1 MDRRTFLQWVGVGA
15 IAQSLPLALIACSP
29 EPAANDTNDTNTTA
43 GADAPAIDKTIRPDG
58 FQALGTTTE
67 LAAEGSITDLTH
79 APEAVIIF
87 TDPNGQLTALNAR
100 CPHQG
105 CSVEWDAEG
114 QILNCPCHG
123 STFSPDGT
131 VAQGPAQAS
140 LTAFEAQVEGELILV
155 KVN

>member
-29 EPAANDTNDTNTTA
+29 GPAANEANDTAN
-43 GADAPAIDKTIRPDG
+43 ADAPAIDKTIRPDG

-67 LAAEGSITDLTH
+67 LAAKGSITDLTH

-105 CSVEWDAEG
+105 CSVKWDAG
-114 QILNCPCHG
+114 GKILNCPCHNA
-123 STFSPDGT
+123 TFAPDGT
-131 VAQGPAQAS
+131 VTQGPAQAS
-140 LTAFEAQVEGELILV
+140 LAVFETQVEGDLILV

>member
-15 IAQSLPLALIACSP
+15 IAQSLPLALMACSP
-29 EPAANDTNDTNTTA
+29 GPETSDTANGDT
-43 GADAPAIDKTIRPDG
+43 ADADNPAIDKSIRPDG

-105 CSVEWDAEG
+105 CSVEWDAEA

-123 STFSPDGT
+123 STFTADGT

-140 LTAFEAQVEGELILV
+140 LAAFETQVEGELILV